1 MNKLIISTSIILI
14 IFAAAVISYFIFQKY
29 HPEPSISRCGDG
41 ICDDKEKINTKLC
54 PRDCKKQQI
63 LQNKAGLMSG
73 VKIDNLSVSAG
84 VSPSEMSYN
93 KELTE
98 INFKLAK
105 ELGVDYVLIPIAYS
119 DSGWT
124 QKSMDY
130 HHIIDLAKK
139 YNVSILPAFYKLG
152 GNDDKNYEKYANF
165 VISFL
170 DEFYNDK
177 EMNYI
182 ELQNEPVQDY
192 NGKMSAHFS
201 GTPVDLAKSNIA
213 AYNKVKEKYPYVNVG
228 TAGFLAS
235 AADSNENKVMNSYYK
250 EYFSAKPKFD
260 FLALHFYPKKS
271 SYIQTTKEDVVEYN
285 FLSEAEIYKTYRQL
299 LDDYGYANKPIF
311 VTEGAVDMPF
321 KNVDGPPNF
330 DWRSD
335 DEILILLAERF
346 VLTLS
351 ESKEKNI
358 IGLIVSNVKSTESSK
373 NTGLFFF
380 NSITGAYE
388 TTKQFNFY
396 KNLLNFFKKYPYY
409 SKRIM
414 GNFDSTNYWVEE
426 FSDAYGKKAWVAFT
440 PFLFL
445 AETQPII
452 KQGKQISAPSAI
464 KKSVTSPQEIILDM
478 RTIKS
483 VKISSLSET
492 NIMAVKDGKIS
503 FTLNKEPLF
512 IEQE

>member
-1 MNKLIISTSIILI
+1 MNKLIISISIALTVL
-14 IFAAAVISYFIFQKY
+14 AVAVSAYFVFQKY
-29 HPEPSISRCGDG
+29 HPEPLTSKCGDG
-41 ICDDKEKINTKLC
+41 ICDGKERINAKLC

-63 LQNKAGLMSG
+63 LQSKAGLISG
-73 VKIDNLSVSAG
+73 IKIDNLSVSAG
-84 VSPSEMSYN
+84 IPPSEMSYN

-98 INFKLAK
+98 TNFKLAK
-105 ELGVDYVLIPIAYS
+105 ELGVDYVLIPIIYS
-119 DSGWT
+119 DSGWA

-130 HHIIDLAKK
+130 YHIIGLAKK
-139 YNVSILPAFYKLG
+139 YNISILPAFYKLG

-170 DEFYNDK
+170 DEFYDEK

-182 ELQNEPVQDY
+182 ELQNEPIQDY
-192 NGKMSAHFS
+192 DGKKSAHFS
-201 GTPVDLAKSNIA
+201 GTPADLAKSDIA
-213 AYNKVKEKYPYVNVG
+213 AYNKVKEKYPYINVG

-235 AADSNENKVMNSYYK
+235 AADSDENKVMNSYYK

-271 SYIQTTKEDVVEYN
+271 SYIQTAKGEGVEYN
-285 FLSEAEIYKTYRQL
+285 FLSEAEVYKTYRQL
-299 LDDYGYANKPIF
+299 LNDYGYAGKSIF

-321 KNVDGPPNF
+321 KNADGPPNF

-335 DEILILLAERF
+335 DEIMILLAERF

-351 ESKEKNI
+351 ESKERNI
-358 IGLIVSNVKSTESSK
+358 IGLMTSNIKSTESLK

-380 NSITGAYE
+380 DSTTEDYE

-409 SKRIM
+409 SKRIA
-414 GNFDSTNYWVEE
+414 GNFNSTNYWVEE
-426 FSDAYGKKAWVAFT
+426 FSDANGKKAWIAFT
-440 PFLFL
+440 PFLFW

-464 KKSVTSPQEIILDM
+464 KKSATSPQEIILDM
-478 RTIKS
+478 ETIKS
-483 VKISSLSET
+483 FKISSLSKT
-492 NIMAVKDGKIS
+492 DAMVVKDGKII